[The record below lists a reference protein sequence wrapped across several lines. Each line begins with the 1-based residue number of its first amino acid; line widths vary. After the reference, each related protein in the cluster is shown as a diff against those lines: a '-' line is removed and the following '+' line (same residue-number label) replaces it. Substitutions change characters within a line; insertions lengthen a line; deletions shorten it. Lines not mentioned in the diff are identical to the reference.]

1 MNSKISKSK
10 KTLRLNRVYQKN
22 CFVNKT
28 HVLIASLTL
37 IPLILSIGIIP
48 SISFVEALQPKD
60 SETQCREGQVLV
72 FRNNS
77 NNYVCVSETTA
88 DRWVALGIAERVEQK
103 MSEEVACTADWTP
116 VCSASGQTYSN
127 LCMLEASGGTLSY
140 EGECETDAPTM
151 QEKEIEKILAKIE
164 NGESISNS
172 ELIMLK
178 KVSLAEA
185 AEDVKQE
192 TYPQGSIDP
201 QGTASFGEYAF
212 GTITSM
218 QDSGMGHETH
228 QLAVLLPP
236 SENIYVGKIT
246 FSASE
251 PVQYVTLTG
260 PIADEDVGGQPI
272 WSPDGETNFALT
284 FIDNGLASGGW
295 YFAGN
300 ALALHTMNPTP
311 FSSSYSIVYAEVP
324 AGEYPKGSVA
334 SATVHSMQDPGIGHE
349 NHSIALILSPRDI
362 PYQGGVISY
371 SASEDVQ
378 LVALVGPLADD
389 EMLGQPTWTADGE
402 THYALTLIEG
412 SDMGVWN
419 TFSGNA
425 LALHTMNP
433 DGFTASYTLAGLH

>member
-1 MNSKISKSK
+1 M
-10 KTLRLNRVYQKN
+10 
-22 CFVNKT
+22 NKT
-28 HVLIASLTL
+28 HILLASLTL

-88 DRWVALGIAERVEQK
+88 DRWVTLGIAERVDQTK
-103 MSEEVACTADWTP
+103 DTMMEEEDTMMEEEDT
-116 VCSASGQTYSN
+116 
-127 LCMLEASGGTLSY
+127 MME
-140 EGECETDAPTM
+140 DPT
-151 QEKEIEKILAKIE
+151 IAKILEKIE
-164 NGESISNS
+164 NGERISKS
-172 ELIMLK
+172 ELLMIK
-178 KVSLAEA
+178 KAAMAEA

-260 PIADEDVGGQPI
+260 PIADEDIGGQPI

-311 FSSSYSIVYAEVP
+311 FSSSYSIVYAEIP